1 MGHLLSYRVGSLQK
15 PHLPFA
21 RIAELG
27 IQGLEMVWNEET
39 TVDAVKVALD
49 PVGLRVASIH
59 APAPMDNADLP
70 ALLGRHAKYAAELG
84 AAYLFV
90 SVQAGEMAKEN
101 AYALLRKVGDA
112 VGEHEVYLAME
123 THPDLCQN
131 ADNMLETMAGID
143 HPWVGVNYDMANIY
157 FYNKGVDTVEEAKK
171 AAKHVRGVH
180 LKDTMGG
187 FEDWNFPVF
196 GEGVVDFAAVAQ
208 VFDDIGYQ
216 GAYAMELE
224 GGIFDSNQPDDLAD
238 KVSRCIAH
246 LRQVGVVE

>member
-39 TVDAVKVALD
+39 TVDAVQAALD
-49 PVGLRVASIH
+49 PVGLRIASIH
-59 APAPMDNADLP
+59 APAPMDDDDLP
-70 ALLGRHAKYAAELG
+70 TLLGRHTKYATELG

-90 SVQAGEMAKEN
+90 SVQAGQMAKD
-101 AYALLRKVGDA
+101 DA
-112 VGEHEVYLAME
+112 
-123 THPDLCQN
+123 
-131 ADNMLETMAGID
+131 
-143 HPWVGVNYDMANIY
+143 
-157 FYNKGVDTVEEAKK
+157 
-171 AAKHVRGVH
+171 
-180 LKDTMGG
+180 
-187 FEDWNFPVF
+187 
-196 GEGVVDFAAVAQ
+196 
-208 VFDDIGYQ
+208 GYE

-246 LRQVGVVE
+246 LRQVGVFE